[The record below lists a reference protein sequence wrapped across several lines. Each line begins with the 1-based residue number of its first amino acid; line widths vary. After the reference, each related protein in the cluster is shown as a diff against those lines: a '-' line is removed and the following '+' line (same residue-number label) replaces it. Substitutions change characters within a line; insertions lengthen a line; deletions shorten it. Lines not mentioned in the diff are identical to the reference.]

1 MGGRWPPGFRFSPTD
16 EELVF
21 YYLKRKVSGRRLPL
35 PMIADVDVYKSE
47 PWDLPDKSMLKSG
60 DKQWFF
66 FSPRDRKYPNGA
78 RSNRSTGN
86 GYWKATGKDRTISHN
101 SKAVGNK
108 KTLVYYHGR
117 APKGDRTDWV
127 MYEYTFED
135 QSLVNCA
142 NDSYALYK
150 VFKKSGAG
158 PKNGEQYGAPF
169 REEEWEEEADDI
181 AAPREN
187 IVQSSDRA
195 VNGSSAGPSHED
207 SNNLPLDDLESLL
220 LQITNEKDIQQVSEI
235 DVAVNGR
242 VNQSIPPSAEVVSFS
257 QGSTWSGFEQL
268 EMNSQFECGFSNVG
282 AGSNFEQSD
291 FTQIQPA
298 ENSEVSVFTEA
309 DSRVHNGVPSCVDI
323 NASHFSQERAWS
335 GNINAVAAQ
344 PPSTTINGE
353 EEFLEINDFPELES
367 IMQSMNEVIPN
378 NGNVDAP
385 GAADGVF
392 DMTYFD
398 APQMLAELQQQQQ
411 PLHDG
416 VIPELS
422 IEDYFDASML
432 NQDFDPS
439 NELWTTL
446 GHDANMSSMAHA
458 SQAIRATPLSGHI
471 RAGSDPN
478 MQPQTS
484 HSGGVPE
491 TWFGSTFAS
500 FLDSVPNSPAFASE
514 GGALITKAFQRV
526 SSFKREQ
533 TGTQQCAVQVQQ
545 TTSVV
550 VQQRRRVGV
559 NGSNSRGFMFVSF
572 LVALV
577 AFIWIFII
585 GTALK
590 VFKGLWGR
598 FASSP

>member
-47 PWDLPDKSMLKSG
+47 PWDLPHKSMLKSG

-101 SKAVGNK
+101 SKALGNK

-169 REEEWEEEADDI
+169 REEEWEEEADGI

-195 VNGSSAGPSHED
+195 LNASSAGPSHEG

-220 LQITNEKDIQQVSEI
+220 LQITNEKDNQQVSEI
-235 DVAVNGR
+235 DAAVSDR
-242 VNQSIPPSAEVVSFS
+242 VNQSMPPSVEVVSFS
-257 QGSTWSGFEQL
+257 EGSTWCGFEQL
-268 EMNSQFECGFSNVG
+268 EMNSQFECGFRNVG

-309 DSRVHNGVPSCVDI
+309 DSRVHNGMPSCVDV

-335 GNINAVAAQ
+335 GNINAVAAK
-344 PPSTTINGE
+344 PPSTSINGV

-367 IMQSMNEVIPN
+367 IMQSMDEVIPN

-385 GAADGVF
+385 GAPDDVF

-416 VIPELS
+416 VISELS

-439 NELWTTL
+439 NGLWTTL
-446 GHDANMSSMAHA
+446 GHDASMSSLAHA
-458 SQAIRATPLSGHI
+458 SQAIRTTPLSGQVHL
-471 RAGSDPN
+471 GSDPN

-484 HSGGVPE
+484 HSGGDPE
-491 TWFGSTFAS
+491 TWFGSTLAS

-533 TGTQQCAVQVQQ
+533 VDTQQCAVQVQQ

-550 VQQRRRVGV
+550 VQQRRRGV

-577 AFIWIFII
+577 GFMWIFII

-598 FASSP
+598 FVSSS

>member
-47 PWDLPDKSMLKSG
+47 PWDLPHKSMLKSG

-66 FSPRDRKYPNGA
+66 FSPRDRKYPNGT

-101 SKAVGNK
+101 SKALGNK

-158 PKNGEQYGAPF
+158 PKNGEQYGATF

-195 VNGSSAGPSHED
+195 LNASSAGPSHEG

-220 LQITNEKDIQQVSEI
+220 LQITNEKDNQQVSEI
-235 DVAVNGR
+235 DAAVSDR
-242 VNQSIPPSAEVVSFS
+242 VNQSMPPSVEVVSFS
-257 QGSTWSGFEQL
+257 EGSTWCGFEQL
-268 EMNSQFECGFSNVG
+268 EMNSQFECGFRNVG

-309 DSRVHNGVPSCVDI
+309 DSRVHNGMPSCVDV

-335 GNINAVAAQ
+335 GNINAVAAK
-344 PPSTTINGE
+344 PPSTSINGV

-367 IMQSMNEVIPN
+367 IMQSMDEVIPN

-385 GAADGVF
+385 GAPDDVF

-416 VIPELS
+416 VISELS

-439 NELWTTL
+439 NGLWTTL
-446 GHDANMSSMAHA
+446 GHDASMSSLAHA
-458 SQAIRATPLSGHI
+458 SQAIRTTPLSGHVHL
-471 RAGSDPN
+471 GSDPN

-484 HSGGVPE
+484 HSGGDPE
-491 TWFGSTFAS
+491 TWFGSTLAS

-533 TGTQQCAVQVQQ
+533 VGTQQCAVQVQQ

-550 VQQRRRVGV
+550 VQQRRRGV

-577 AFIWIFII
+577 GFMWIFII

-598 FASSP
+598 FVSSS